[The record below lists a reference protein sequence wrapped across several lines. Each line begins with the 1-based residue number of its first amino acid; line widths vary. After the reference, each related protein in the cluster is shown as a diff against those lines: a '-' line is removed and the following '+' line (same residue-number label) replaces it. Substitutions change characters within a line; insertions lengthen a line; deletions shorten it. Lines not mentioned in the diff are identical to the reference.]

1 MTADLIE
8 VVRSHSL
15 STSLYGRPITVG
27 TSDHAARE
35 AD

>member
-8 VVRSHSL
+8 VVCSYSL

-27 TSDHAARE
+27 TSDHAAWE

>member
-8 VVRSHSL
+8 VACSYSL

-27 TSDHAARE
+27 TSDYAAWE